1 MKKEPVFCYKI
12 KKLIPGGD
20 IEPGL
25 TGLYAGVPD
34 RNYKGRPF
42 RILYGYWKKNEAGE
56 ETFIQMEKVVEDWNR
71 AERFRKFMDQWGRG
85 AYTLGYFKMCERI
98 E

>member
-25 TGLYAGVPD
+25 TGLYVGVPD
-34 RNYKGRPF
+34 RQYKGKPIRV
-42 RILYGYWKKNEAGE
+42 LYTYSVTDENGQLK
-56 ETFIQMEKVVEDWNR
+56 FIQLEKIIEDWNR
-71 AERFRKFMDQWGRG
+71 AERFRRFMDQWGRG
-85 AYTLGYFKMCERI
+85 AYTLGYFKVCEKL